1 MDTVTQG
8 GQYQY
13 CLSTLL
19 DNFNW
24 DESDQVFNHA
34 NNNDNND
41 NKNKSK
47 TGKWIPSLILTL

>member
-47 TGKWIPSLILTL
+47 TEK